1 MNLEITKLEQAGRY
15 KYIGFLLINEPTSK
29 LADEL
34 DEEGNTITLTTKG
47 VSALVFKDET
57 TNKLFAIEN
66 NEILDSS
73 EERPYGMFQQLV
85 SNLLTVVNIEYN
97 ENFDYVIT
105 V

>member
-29 LADEL
+29 LSEKIDE
-34 DEEGNTITLTTKG
+34 DGNTISLMTKG

-66 NEILDSS
+66 NEILDSM
-73 EERPYGMFQQLV
+73 EDQPYGMFQQLV
-85 SNLLTVVNIEYN
+85 GSFLTVVNIEYN